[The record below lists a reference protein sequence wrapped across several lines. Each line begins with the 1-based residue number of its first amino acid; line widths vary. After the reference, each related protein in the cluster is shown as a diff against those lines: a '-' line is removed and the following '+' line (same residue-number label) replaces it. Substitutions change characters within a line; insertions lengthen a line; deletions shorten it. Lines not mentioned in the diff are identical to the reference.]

1 MLYDM
6 RQKKKKQKKKKK
18 KWQDKLCIS
27 MEKMKWNKYVENK
40 TGIL

>member
-27 MEKMKWNKYVENK
+27 MEKMK
-40 TGIL
+40 